1 MHRCFTGSSGPE
13 EIFSFCLEITPV
25 PRACAPPVHSVLKKH
40 ILANLTCSL
49 VHDMV
54 LAPMPQ
60 ISTTGVTGATLDISP
75 GLGIARPITPV
86 YPMPI
91 G

>member
-1 MHRCFTGSSGPE
+1 M
-13 EIFSFCLEITPV
+13 
-25 PRACAPPVHSVLKKH
+25 PRACASPVHPALKKH
-40 ILANLTCSL
+40 LLANLTCSL

-60 ISTTGVTGATLDISP
+60 ISTTGVTGATLDFSP

-86 YPMPI
+86 IHAPVYPMPT